1 MNSKWLAEWTKRH
14 VLHLIK
20 NEKTSWKLRFA
31 LIIIQFETISHWVK
45 LIYLQCL
52 AVSKAVNE
60 IEAPVKAKHIRSIN
74 ILKLSSRFWV
84 TNSGWISTGII
95 IGTFQ
100 DRGCQTYW
108 SIVLRV
114 PIQSSPIIAWKFCHA
129 LHKVLRE
136 GHHNV
141 LKDSLRHRDYIQEHG
156 KLWVCLNL
164 AMIYFCLENDW
175 VTLSI

>member
-1 MNSKWLAEWTKRH
+1 MASRVN
-14 VLHLIK
+14 
-20 NEKTSWKLRFA
+20 KTSRTSLDQERENFLKA
-31 LIIIQFETISHWVK
+31 
-45 LIYLQCL
+45 QCL

-60 IEAPVKAKHIRSIN
+60 IEAPVKAKHIRS
-74 ILKLSSRFWV
+74 
-84 TNSGWISTGII
+84 II

-156 KLWVCLNL
+156 KLWGHLKDGYGKLIFLYCRLLVAKL
-164 AMIYFCLENDW
+164 
-175 VTLSI
+175 